1 MILKI
6 KNILTCAI
14 SISLFFMSST
24 AADATQTAED
34 LRNSD
39 ISKLVKQSK
48 FDSRDYGI
56 VTPVRDQGDTSLCW
70 AYSTASASE
79 TSILRSG
86 IDKSVDKSSLS
97 LSPQQIGYA
106 RHNRGSD
113 PINNTTGEIT
123 RSSPH
128 ACTIIGWDD
137 TIPAENFYPSK
148 TTTDGGWLVKN
159 SYSSLPYFYLS
170 YEVTCEQIY
179 AFDYVM
185 NDKYDNNYFYDASAT
200 DSGIGSLLKIKQ
212 AANVFK
218 VKGDTENEWIKA
230 VSVGIVGENTDCTVE
245 VYSDVQD
252 GSFNPQNAKLETTK
266 TVYLEYGG
274 FNCIELDKPV
284 EVKKGS
290 TFAVVVKVNNAY
302 ITLSENEGESYVY
315 RGGWTPSQAVR
326 IKVFTKNDEKNQ
338 NSIEF
343 MDEGQVK
350 VRGNGGI
357 KQLIITM
364 SENEELKDFYV
375 ESINFDENKEKIVTL
390 PSGWIRIENIRYKAF
405 LWDNFENISPEC
417 SEIEW

>member
-1 MILKI
+1 M
-6 KNILTCAI
+6 
-14 SISLFFMSST
+14 
-24 AADATQTAED
+24 
-34 LRNSD
+34 
-39 ISKLVKQSK
+39 
-48 FDSRDYGI
+48 
-56 VTPVRDQGDTSLCW
+56 
-70 AYSTASASE
+70 
-79 TSILRSG
+79 
-86 IDKSVDKSSLS
+86 
-97 LSPQQIGYA
+97 
-106 RHNRGSD
+106 
-113 PINNTTGEIT
+113 
-123 RSSPH
+123 
-128 ACTIIGWDD
+128 
-137 TIPAENFYPSK
+137 
-148 TTTDGGWLVKN
+148 VKN

-350 VRGNGGI
+350 VRGNSGI

-390 PSGWIRIENIRYKAF
+390 PSGWIRIENICYKAF